1 MEKINPLDF
10 ESRYYMFD
18 EINKAH
24 FDGRLPR
31 PEISIENFENRNV
44 VGENLLA
51 VFSPPGLRCNV
62 PTIRL
67 PNEPGFY
74 ADIWE
79 MAVAMAHEMIHYS
92 NYLKGVDDIEMRGSI
107 QWHTKAFADEAKQ
120 HNLYDWDFNLA
131 GFSCDEDAE
140 DERAEPSPIFAPC
153 GFSDCIAC
161 PDIDLSI
168 YEI

>member
-67 PNEPGFY
+67 PNGPGFY

-79 MAVAMAHEMIHYS
+79 IAVAMAHEMIHYS
-92 NYLKGVDDIEMRGSI
+92 NYLKGVDDIEMRGNI
-107 QWHTKAFADEAKQ
+107 QWHTRAFADEAKQ
-120 HNLYDWDFNLA
+120 HNYMAGTSIWLDSLATKMQRTNVQNQVQYLRLA
-131 GFSCDEDAE
+131 GLVIVLPA
-140 DERAEPSPIFAPC
+140 PIL
-153 GFSDCIAC
+153 I
-161 PDIDLSI
+161 
-168 YEI
+168 